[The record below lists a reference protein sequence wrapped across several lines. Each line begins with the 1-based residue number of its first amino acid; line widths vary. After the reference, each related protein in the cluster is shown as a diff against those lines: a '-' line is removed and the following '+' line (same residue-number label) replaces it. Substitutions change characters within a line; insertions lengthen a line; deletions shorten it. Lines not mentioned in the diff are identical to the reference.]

1 MFSSSGVIDIVII
14 IWLKVLSV
22 ERTLERINQ
31 SYLYTLFEWA
41 DIQDCSVKF

>member
-1 MFSSSGVIDIVII
+1 MFEISSGVIVIVIV

-31 SYLYTLFEWA
+31 SIIPIY
-41 DIQDCSVKF
+41 II

>member
-31 SYLYTLFEWA
+31 SYLHTLFEWA
-41 DIQDCSVKF
+41 DIQDYSI